1 MKKSIKKSIGR
12 KASDPILI
20 TSELCIFLGM
30 LLLFSKIILYLL
42 PIKNNK
48 KIIQIEDNP
57 LRINKLIINSLHNN
71 FCNSIINNNSDFS
84 NMDYSIRALEVALEI
99 NNIIKLKSN

>member
-1 MKKSIKKSIGR
+1 MR
-12 KASDPILI
+12 KIRLFENNCYTSLDLLNHKISKHYAS
-20 TSELCIFLGM
+20 
-30 LLLFSKIILYLL
+30 FSKSEGKLNF
-42 PIKNNK
+42 KNE
-48 KIIQIEDNP
+48 QIAIDNYDA
-57 LRINKLIINSLHNN
+57 LKAELEN